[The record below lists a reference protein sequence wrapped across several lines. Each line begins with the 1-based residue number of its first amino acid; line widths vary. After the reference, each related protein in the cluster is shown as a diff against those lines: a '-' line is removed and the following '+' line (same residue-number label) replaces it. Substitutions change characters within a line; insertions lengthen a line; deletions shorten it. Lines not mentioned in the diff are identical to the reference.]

1 MRVNKQ
7 VDVESL
13 TVYTRT
19 NAPDLKPLSKRFS
32 YIHCEQAEWCQS
44 LVTYQTFLRE
54 QSEREERVW
63 LICAGCSSQHGGM
76 LYVCIMSCD
85 AAYTTQA
92 FCNLSSCLSLVA
104 NIHQSTPLH
113 TLAMLWDHFYPSKN
127 YKPPPWEFLIGAV
140 YELLMWGKI

>member
-1 MRVNKQ
+1 MLVNKLF
-7 VDVESL
+7 DVESL

-85 AAYTTQA
+85 AACTTQG
-92 FCNLSSCLSLVA
+92 FCNLSSCPSLVT
-104 NIHQSTPLH
+104 NIHQSTSLH
-113 TLAMLWDHFYPSKN
+113 TLAMVWDHFYPPKN
-127 YKPPPWEFLIGAV
+127 YKPPPWGFLIGAV
-140 YELLMWGKI
+140 YELLMWG